1 MDPITLHPIGTIH
14 TPFSEPSGMP
24 VQPAGA
30 EEVVGTLEIAPEFAA
45 GLKDLEGFSHL
56 VLLYHFDR
64 APRTAL
70 SVIPFLD
77 DHERGVFATRSP
89 LRPNHLGMSVVELVK
104 IAGTAVTVR
113 GVDILDG
120 TPLLDIKP
128 FVDFL
133 DNRQDTRNGWVK
145 VSREEFA
152 RRRSDKRFTR

>member
-1 MDPITLHPIGTIH
+1 MNPITLHPIGTIR
-14 TPFSEPSGMP
+14 TPFTDPSGMP

-30 EEVVGTLEIAPEFAA
+30 EGVVGSLVLDPVLAA

-70 SVIPFLD
+70 SVVPFLD
-77 DHERGVFATRSP
+77 NCARGVFATRSP
-89 LRPNHLGMSVVELVK
+89 LRPNHLGMSVVELVE
-104 IAGTAVTVR
+104 IVGSTATVR

-133 DNRQDTRNGWVK
+133 DNRQGTRNGWVK
-145 VSREEFA
+145 ASREEFA
-152 RRRSDKRFTR
+152 RHRSDERFTR